1 MKKSLLLLGLLSS
14 VSFAQQQKD
23 YSKQVDSLMQLMT
36 IEEKIGQTVQFS
48 GGWDV
53 TGPTVSDVNEDL
65 VKQGQIGSFLN
76 LVTAKATKDIQKLAV
91 EGTRLG
97 IPLLIGYDVIHGYK
111 TIFPI
116 NLGLSSSWN
125 PQLVQLTAE
134 KAALEAAAEGIHWTF
149 SPMVDIARDPRWG
162 RISEGSGED
171 VYLGIKMAEAYVRG
185 YQGDDLSL
193 PTTIAAC
200 MKHYIGYGAALAG
213 RDYNTVDMGDNELR
227 NTYLPPFKAGIDAG
241 ARTLMTSF
249 NVIND
254 VPASGNKYTLKDI
267 LRDEW
272 GFEGL
277 VVSDY
282 TSINE
287 MIPHGYA
294 ADGKDAAQKSF
305 SATLD
310 MDMMGDLYRSHLKEL
325 IEEGALS
332 IELLDDSVRR
342 ILTLKFELGLFE
354 DPYRYSDLD
363 REAET
368 IYRSDILEAAVE
380 AARQSIVLLQNN
392 KAVLP
397 LKTSNIALIGPLAD
411 DQSSIIGDWAAK
423 GDRKGKAISVQEGL
437 SELLQLPNL
446 KVVQGTKIETSD
458 TSGFKAALKAA
469 KKAEAIVMVLGE
481 DSNMSGEAASR
492 SSINLPGNQ
501 SDLLAEIR
509 MQNPNKPL
517 VLVLMNGRPLDITE
531 EVNNAD
537 AVLEAWFPGTMGGQA
552 IAEIIYGK
560 TNPSAKLAISFP
572 VNVGQVPVFY
582 SNKTTGRP
590 MNPKNPKGDYRSF
603 YQDIPNK
610 PLFSF
615 GYGLSYS
622 KFEYSNVTL
631 DKKVENGVEVL
642 DFSVSVKNTS
652 KIDGY
657 EIVQLYIQ
665 DVAASITRPAKELKG
680 FEKVWI
686 KAGEEQTVRFK
697 LSREDL
703 GFWNQG
709 EFKVEAGTFK
719 FNIAPNSDADLTNS
733 FILE

>member
-1 MKKSLLLLGLLSS
+1 MKKSILLIGLLSS
-14 VSFAQQQKD
+14 VAVAQQATD
-23 YSKQVDSLMQLMT
+23 YSSKVDSLLQLMT
-36 IEEKIGQTVQFS
+36 IEDKIGQTVQFS

-65 VKQGQIGSFLN
+65 VKSGQIGSFLN

-91 EGTRLG
+91 EESRLG

-125 PQLVQLTAE
+125 PELVELTAQ
-134 KAALEAAAEGIHWTF
+134 KAAEEAAAEGIHWTF
-149 SPMVDIARDPRWG
+149 SPMVDVARDPRWG

-171 VYLGIKMAEAYVRG
+171 VYLGKKLAEAYVRG

-200 MKHYIGYGAALAG
+200 MKHFVGYGASLAG

-227 NTYLPPFKAGIDAG
+227 NTYLPGFKAGLDAG

-254 VPASGNKYTLKDI
+254 VPASGNKYTLKEI
-267 LRDEW
+267 LRNEW
-272 GFEGL
+272 GFDGL

-294 ADGKDAAQKSF
+294 EDGKDAAQKSF
-305 SATLD
+305 SATVD
-310 MDMMGDLYRSHLKEL
+310 MDMMGDLYRSYLQEL
-325 IEEGALS
+325 IAEGKLTMD
-332 IELLDDSVRR
+332 ELDASVRR
-342 ILTLKFELGLFE
+342 ILTLKFELGLFD
-354 DPYRYSDLD
+354 DPYRYSDVK
-363 REAET
+363 REEAT
-368 IYRSDILEAAVE
+368 IYRQDILDAALE
-380 AARQSIVLLQNN
+380 AARQSTVLLQNN
-392 KAVLP
+392 NNVLP
-397 LKTSNIALIGPLAD
+397 LKTKNIALIGPLAAD
-411 DQSSIIGDWAAK
+411 ESSIIGDWAAK
-423 GDRKGKAISVQEGL
+423 GDRSGKAISVEEGL
-437 SELLQLPNL
+437 RDLLNQSNITA
-446 KVVQGTKIETSD
+446 VQGTDINSTS
-458 TSGFKAALKAA
+458 TEGFKAALKAA

-492 SSINLPGNQ
+492 ASIKLPGNQ
-501 SDLLAEIR
+501 SALLAAVREA
-509 MQNPNKPL
+509 NPNKPI
-517 VLVLMNGRPLDITE
+517 VLVLFNGRPLDITADIT
-531 EVNNAD
+531 NAD

-552 IAEIIYGK
+552 IAELIYGK
-560 TNPSAKLAISFP
+560 VNPSAKLSVSFP

-590 MNPKNPKGDYRSF
+590 MNPMNPKGDYRSF

-610 PLFSF
+610 PLYSF

-622 KFEYSNVTL
+622 SFEYSNIQLDQVTR
-631 DKKVENGVEVL
+631 NGALEL
-642 DFSVSVKNTS
+642 NFSAQIKNTS
-652 KIDGY
+652 NVDGY
-657 EIVQLYIQ
+657 EIVQLYLQ
-665 DVAASITRPAKELKG
+665 DVTASITRPAKELKG

-686 KAGEEQTVRFK
+686 KAGATKTVYFK
-697 LSREDL
+697 LQKEEL
-703 GFWNQG
+703 GFWNNG
-709 EFKVEAGTFK
+709 TFVVEAGQFK
-719 FNIAPNSDADLTNS
+719 YTIAPNSDADLVHS

>member
-1 MKKSLLLLGLLSS
+1 MKKSMLLLGLFSS
-14 VSFAQQQKD
+14 VTFAQQPKD
-23 YSKQVDSLMQLMT
+23 YSSQVDSLLQLMT
-36 IEEKIGQTVQFS
+36 IEDKIGQTVQFS

-65 VKQGQIGSFLN
+65 VKAGQVGSFLN
-76 LVTAKATKDIQKLAV
+76 LVTAKATKDIQKIAV
-91 EGTRLG
+91 EESRLG

-125 PQLVQLTAE
+125 PELVQLTAQ
-134 KAALEAAAEGIHWTF
+134 KAAEEAAAEGIHWTF
-149 SPMVDIARDPRWG
+149 SPMVDVARDPRWG

-171 VYLGIKMAEAYVRG
+171 VYLGKKLAEAYVRG
-185 YQGDDLSL
+185 YQGADLSL

-200 MKHYIGYGAALAG
+200 MKHYVGYGAALAG

-227 NTYLPPFKAGIDAG
+227 NTYLPGFKAGIDAG

-254 VPASGNKYTLKDI
+254 VPASGNKYTLKGI

-287 MIPHGYA
+287 MIPHGFA

-310 MDMMGDLYRSHLKEL
+310 MDMMGDLYRSYLKEL
-325 IEEGALS
+325 IEEGKLS
-332 IELLDDSVRR
+332 MELLDDSVRR

-354 DPYRYSDLD
+354 DPYRYSDTQ
-363 REAET
+363 REKET
-368 IYRSDILEAAVE
+368 IYRKDILDAALE
-380 AARQSIVLLQNN
+380 AARQSTVLLLNN
-392 KAVLP
+392 NNVLP
-397 LKTSNIALIGPLAD
+397 LKTKKIALIGPLAA

-423 GDRKGKAISVQEGL
+423 GDRSGKAISVEEGL
-437 SELLQLPNL
+437 RAFLNQSDLTA
-446 KVVQGTKIETSD
+446 VQGTEIETQD
-458 TSGFKAALKAA
+458 ISGFDAAIKAS
-469 KKAEAIVMVLGE
+469 KKAEAIIMVLGE

-492 SSINLPGNQ
+492 SSIKLPGNQ
-501 SDLLAEIR
+501 SQLLAAVR
-509 MQNPNKPL
+509 KANPNKPL
-517 VLVLMNGRPLDITE
+517 ILVLFNGRPLDITADII
-531 EVNNAD
+531 NAD

-552 IAEIIYGK
+552 IAELIYGK
-560 TNPSAKLAISFP
+560 VNPSAKLSVSFP

-622 KFEYSNVTL
+622 SFEYSDIQFNQGASNESL
-631 DKKVENGVEVL
+631 EL
-642 DFSVSVKNTS
+642 DFSAQVKNTS
-652 KIDGY
+652 KVDGY
-657 EIVQLYIQ
+657 EIVQLYVQ
-665 DVAASITRPAKELKG
+665 DIAASITRPAKELKG

-686 KAGEEQTVRFK
+686 NAGETKTVHFK
-697 LSREDL
+697 LQKEDL
-703 GFWNQG
+703 GFWNNG
-709 EFKVEAGTFK
+709 TFVVEAVQFK
-719 FNIAPNSDADLTNS
+719 YTIAPNSDADLSHS
-733 FILE
+733 FTIE

>member
-1 MKKSLLLLGLLSS
+1 MKKASLIIGLFSS
-14 VSFAQQQKD
+14 VVFGQQSKD
-23 YSKQVDSLMQLMT
+23 YTKQVDSLLQLMT

-53 TGPTVSDVNEDL
+53 TGPTVSDINEDL

-76 LVTAKATKDIQKLAV
+76 LVTAKATRAIQKLAV
-91 EGTRLG
+91 EGSRLG
-97 IPLLIGYDVIHGYK
+97 IPLIIGYDVIHGYK

-125 PQLVQLTAE
+125 PDLVQLTAQ
-134 KAALEAAAEGIHWTF
+134 KAAEEAAAEGIHWTF
-149 SPMVDIARDPRWG
+149 SPMVDVARDPRWG

-171 VYLGIKMAEAYVRG
+171 VYLGMKLAEAYVRG

-272 GFEGL
+272 GFQGL

-310 MDMMGDLYRSHLKEL
+310 MDMMGDLYRSFLKEL
-325 IEEGALS
+325 IEEGKLTM
-332 IELLDDSVRR
+332 EQLDDSVRR
-342 ILTLKFELGLFE
+342 ILNLKFELGLFD
-354 DPYRYSDLD
+354 DPYRYSDSD
-363 REAET
+363 REQET
-368 IYRSDILEAAVE
+368 IYRADILEASVE
-380 AARQSIVLLQNN
+380 AARQSIVLLQNTN
-392 KAVLP
+392 KVLP

-437 SELLQLPNL
+437 SELLQQPNL
-446 KVVQGTKIETSD
+446 SAVHGTQIETDDS
-458 TSGFKAALKAA
+458 SGFKAALKAA

-492 SSINLPGNQ
+492 SNINLPGNQ
-501 SDLLAEIR
+501 SLLLAEIR
-509 MQNPNKPL
+509 KQNPNKPL
-517 VLVLMNGRPLDITE
+517 VLVLMNGRPLDITAD
-531 EVNNAD
+531 VKNAD

-552 IAEIIYGK
+552 IAEILYGK
-560 TNPSAKLAISFP
+560 VNPSAKLSVSFP

-610 PLFSF
+610 PLYSF

-622 KFEYSNVTL
+622 KFEYAEIELNLTQVNDEL
-631 DKKVENGVEVL
+631 VL
-642 DFSVSVKNTS
+642 DFSTEVTNTS
-652 KIDGY
+652 EIDGY

-686 KAGEEQTVRFK
+686 KAGETKSVHFK
-697 LSREDL
+697 LKKEDL
-703 GFWNQG
+703 GFWNN
-709 EFKVEAGTFK
+709 AK
-719 FNIAPNSDADLTNS
+719 FTIEEGRFNYIIAPNSDAELSHS
-733 FILE
+733 FYLN